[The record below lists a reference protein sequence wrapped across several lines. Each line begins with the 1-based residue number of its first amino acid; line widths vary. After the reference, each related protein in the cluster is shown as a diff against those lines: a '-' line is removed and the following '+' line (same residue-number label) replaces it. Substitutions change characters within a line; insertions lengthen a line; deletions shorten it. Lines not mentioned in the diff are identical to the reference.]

1 MVVQNIINGGGIT
14 MNKNK
19 NTLEELDN
27 QIQKLR
33 DKLDN
38 LEAKRDGIYAGNLY
52 NLVGRYFKSADPDVF
67 EIFKVKEICRFDRLY
82 TIRCVYLKHF
92 IGDYGIDDYFVYDK
106 VYDISL
112 YNNVEDSVD
121 NFNRDYKE
129 ITKEEFNSLLK
140 ESFNTYSRQFSNE
153 TI

>member
-1 MVVQNIINGGGIT
+1 M
-14 MNKNK
+14 
-19 NTLEELDN
+19 
-27 QIQKLR
+27 
-33 DKLDN
+33 
-38 LEAKRDGIYAGNLY
+38 
-52 NLVGRYFKSADPDVF
+52 
-67 EIFKVKEICRFDRLY
+67 
-82 TIRCVYLKHF
+82 
-92 IGDYGIDDYFVYDK
+92 YDK

>member
-1 MVVQNIINGGGIT
+1 

-33 DKLDN
+33 DKLDD
-38 LEAKRDGIYAGNLY
+38 LETKRDEIYAGNLY
-52 NLVGRYFKSADPDVF
+52 NLVGRYFKSTDPDVF

-140 ESFNTYSRQFSNE
+140 GSFNTYSRQFSNE